1 MHTVDI
7 CHDICFKPPPPHPP
21 KKTWYVHTYFKAR
34 QELNLEAKI
43 FVSKD
48 YIYDILS
55 LFFERERIL
64 RKNPNTNY
72 VALKNHTQRITS
84 LYSYT
89 VYII

>member
-1 MHTVDI
+1 M
-7 CHDICFKPPPPHPP
+7 
-21 KKTWYVHTYFKAR
+21 HTYFKAR
-34 QELNLEAKI
+34 LELNLEAKI

-55 LFFERERIL
+55 LFFWKGGKRVLL
-64 RKNPNTNY
+64 RKNPNINY
-72 VALKNHTQRITS
+72 DALKNHSQRITS